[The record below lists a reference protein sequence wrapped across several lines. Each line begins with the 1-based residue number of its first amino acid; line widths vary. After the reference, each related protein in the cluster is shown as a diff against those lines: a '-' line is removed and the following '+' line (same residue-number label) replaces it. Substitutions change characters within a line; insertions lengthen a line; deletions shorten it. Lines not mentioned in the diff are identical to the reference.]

1 MTDLATASQA
11 AAPVVF
17 HASRRRVGSL
27 WNDSFRRLR
36 RDRAALV
43 GLAVITVM
51 ALAAI
56 FAKYLAPYDPIE
68 INSSAILVPPTPEH
82 ILGTD
87 HLGRDIF
94 SRLLF
99 GGQLSLQIGV
109 ISVGI
114 ALSVGLILGLTAGYY
129 GKVLD
134 GVILRIMDVL
144 LAFPG
149 ILFALSIIAILGPGL
164 QNVMIA
170 VGIADIPLFTR
181 VVRASILATKHNLY
195 VDAARVSGCRD
206 RRIMFNHI
214 LPNALTSVI
223 VLATLEIAT
232 AILVGGSLSFL
243 GLGVQPPTPEWGN
256 MVAEGREYLRDN
268 WWVSGFPGLTIMVA
282 VLAITVLGDGMR
294 EAIDPKRKLN

>member
-1 MTDLATASQA
+1 MATVSPASTPVVIA
-11 AAPVVF
+11 AAKQ
-17 HASRRRVGSL
+17 RVGSPR
-27 WNDSFRRLR
+27 NDALRRIK

-43 GLAVITVM
+43 GLAVITTM
-51 ALAAI
+51 ALASI
-56 FAKYLAPYDPIE
+56 FARYLAPYDPIQ
-68 INSSAILVPPTPEH
+68 IDSSSILQPPTAQH

-114 ALSVGLILGLTAGYY
+114 ALTAGLVLGLMAGYY
-129 GKVLD
+129 GRVLD
-134 GVILRIMDVL
+134 GVILRVMDVL

-149 ILFALSIIAILGPGL
+149 ILLALAIIAILGPGL

-170 VGIADIPLFTR
+170 VGIGSIPLFTR
-181 VVRASILATKHNLY
+181 VVRASILTTKYNLY
-195 VDAARVSGCRD
+195 VDAARVSGCHD
-206 RRIMFNHI
+206 LRIMTSHI
-214 LPNALTSVI
+214 LPNALPSVI
-223 VLATLEIAT
+223 VVATLEIAT

-243 GLGVQPPTPEWGN
+243 GLGVQPPTAEWGN
-256 MVAEGREYLRDN
+256 MVAEGRQYLRNN

-282 VLAITVLGDGMR
+282 VLAIYVLGDGMR
-294 EAIDPKRKLN
+294 DALDPKRKRS

>member
-1 MTDLATASQA
+1 MATVSQA
-11 AAPVVF
+11 TTPVVVD
-17 HASRRRVGSL
+17 ASKRRVGSL
-27 WNDSFRRLR
+27 WNDSFRGIK
-36 RDRAALV
+36 RDRGAMV
-43 GLAVITVM
+43 GFTVITMM

-56 FAKYLAPYDPIE
+56 FAKYLAPYDPIQ
-68 INSSAILVPPTPEH
+68 IDASSILSPPSSQH

-99 GGQLSLQIGV
+99 GGQLSLQIGI

-114 ALSVGLILGLTAGYY
+114 ALSTGLILGLIAGYY

-134 GVILRIMDVL
+134 GVILRVMDVL

-181 VVRASILATKHNLY
+181 VVRASILATKYNLY
-195 VDAARVSGCRD
+195 VDAARVAGCRD
-206 RRIMFNHI
+206 LRIMTSHI
-214 LPNALTSVI
+214 LPNALASVI
-223 VLATLEIAT
+223 VVATLEIAT
-232 AILVGGSLSFL
+232 AILIGGSLSFL
-243 GLGVQPPTPEWGN
+243 GLGVQPPTAEWGN

-268 WWVSGFPGLTIMVA
+268 WWVSAFPGVTIMVA

-294 EAIDPKRKLN
+294 DALDPKRKLS

>member
-1 MTDLATASQA
+1 MVAVGQATT
-11 AAPVVF
+11 PVVF
-17 HASRRRVGSL
+17 GPVRRRVGSL
-27 WNDSFRRLR
+27 WNDSFRRIR
-36 RDRAALV
+36 RDRGAMI
-43 GLAVITVM
+43 GLAFITIM
-51 ALAAI
+51 GLGSI
-56 FAKYLAPYDPIE
+56 FARYLAPYDPSQIGAT
-68 INSSAILVPPTPEH
+68 SILKPPTAEH

-99 GGQLSLQIGV
+99 GGQLSLQIGI

-114 ALSVGLILGLTAGYY
+114 GLSAGLILGLVAGYY

-134 GVILRIMDVL
+134 VVILRIMDVL

-149 ILFALSIIAILGPGL
+149 ILLALSIIAILGPGL

-181 VVRASILATKHNLY
+181 VVRGSILATKYNLY
-195 VDAARVSGCRD
+195 VDAARVAGCRD
-206 RRIMFNHI
+206 LRIMVSHI

-223 VLATLEIAT
+223 VVATLEIAT

-256 MVAEGREYLRDN
+256 MVSEGREHLRDS
-268 WWVSGFPGLTIMVA
+268 WWVSTFPGVTIMIA

-294 EAIDPKRKLN
+294 DALDPKQRLN